1 MSYRIRPDS
10 PVPKNVRRLAE
21 PAPAFRK
28 RLGGYWAALQTLGRE
43 RPAGEIGDLA
53 SEPADRPPHAAD
65 LLSAAAR

>member
-1 MSYRIRPDS
+1 
-10 PVPKNVRRLAE
+10 
-21 PAPAFRK
+21 
-28 RLGGYWAALQTLGRE
+28 LQTLGRE